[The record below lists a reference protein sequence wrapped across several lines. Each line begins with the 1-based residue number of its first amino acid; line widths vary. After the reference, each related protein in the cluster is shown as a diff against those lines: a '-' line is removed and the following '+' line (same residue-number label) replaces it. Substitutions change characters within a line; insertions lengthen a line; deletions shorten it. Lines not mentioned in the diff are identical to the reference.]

1 MGTTRFYRISGT
13 DQYIKS
19 WPLMRLM
26 LGTTQYILAV
36 ATSPER
42 ADSVTLEWLVVPRD
56 LERIEPVRASEL
68 PPTVR
73 RTFAKVQAGDV
84 IEALVQVGE
93 ALWGEILDDDGDGW
107 VC

>member
-36 ATSPER
+36 TTSPER

-56 LERIEPVRASEL
+56 RKRIEPVRASEL

-73 RTFAKVQAGDV
+73 RTFAKVKADYV
-84 IEALVQVGE
+84 IEVLAQVGE
-93 ALWGEILDDDGDGW
+93 TLWGEIPDDDGDDW

>member
-1 MGTTRFYRISGT
+1 
-13 DQYIKS
+13 
-19 WPLMRLM
+19 MRLM

-36 ATSPER
+36 TTSPER

-56 LERIEPVRASEL
+56 LKRIEPVRASEL
-68 PPTVR
+68 PSTVR
-73 RTFAKVQAGDV
+73 RTFAKVRADDV

-93 ALWGEILDDDGDGW
+93 ALWGEILDDDGDGR